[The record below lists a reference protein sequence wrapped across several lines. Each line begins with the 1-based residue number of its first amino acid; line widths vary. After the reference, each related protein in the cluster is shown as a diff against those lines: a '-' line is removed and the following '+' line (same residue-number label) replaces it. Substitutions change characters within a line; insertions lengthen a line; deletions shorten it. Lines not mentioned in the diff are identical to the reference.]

1 MIPLIFVHLLIGVG
15 AFRYNW
21 VKNTRERMSVI
32 FREAAAL
39 RDWIRDAGVV
49 LVAYILV
56 VRLALLIPPNPEEEE
71 EVTSMLH
78 LNTVGFPCTQRSN
91 GIPTASRQDEGRRD
105 RKKERERSL
114 HKYGEAFSTCQV

>member
-15 AFRYNW
+15 ALRYNW
-21 VKNTRERMSVI
+21 VKNTRERMSVR

-78 LNTVGFPCTQRSN
+78 LNTVGFPCTQR
-91 GIPTASRQDEGRRD
+91 GKMKEGETERQ
-105 RKKERERSL
+105 RSL